1 MLAAA
6 VWLVRAITLRGHLV
20 TAIGAICLSLYAL
33 DRSGSKTGTLVALLL
48 AAFLLALPALRAH
61 HSVAIPAG
69 ALLAVT
75 GVLSFHWLA
84 GNSDAALNTL
94 GGDSTLTGRSEIWSA
109 VWTQI
114 SAHPWLGYGFSAF
127 WRGFDGPSA
136 EVWATVGA
144 TPPHAHNGVLDLWLD
159 LGLAGVL
166 LFAVSFAVT
175 AGRAARALRETWSI
189 ETVFPA
195 CLLAFLVLFNLSE
208 STLLRQHSIFWVLYV
223 AAAVQLARARE
234 PQSESEDVSVPQAL
248 VAA

>member
-1 MLAAA
+1 GELASLVAWVLLVIVVLSAVFVRLRPAYGLDHLRGDAWRGVFTTKNELGRIAVLAAA

-94 GGDSTLTGRSEIWSA
+94 G
-109 VWTQI
+109 
-114 SAHPWLGYGFSAF
+114 
-127 WRGFDGPSA
+127 
-136 EVWATVGA
+136 
-144 TPPHAHNGVLDLWLD
+144 
-159 LGLAGVL
+159 
-166 LFAVSFAVT
+166 
-175 AGRAARALRETWSI
+175 
-189 ETVFPA
+189 
-195 CLLAFLVLFNLSE
+195 
-208 STLLRQHSIFWVLYV
+208 
-223 AAAVQLARARE
+223 
-234 PQSESEDVSVPQAL
+234 
-248 VAA
+248 